1 MILRLTG
8 LLESIDD
15 HSATVVP
22 LHADGAPGPIAY
34 QVLLPHYLAVRLT
47 GDGAIGRPITLHTLQ
62 YLESPD
68 QGSSFAPRLLG
79 FATPR
84 EREFFE
90 LFTTVKG
97 LGTKRALNAMALEP
111 GAIAAAITNRDAR
124 SLKELP
130 KIGPRLAETIIA
142 ELHGKADGF
151 ADLDSV
157 PGAGTGRRAGGGSSA
172 LSPAAEEAVGAL
184 VSLGETRVD
193 AERLVIR
200 VMTKR
205 TDLAE
210 TGAILQAALGS
221 R

>member
-15 HSATVVP
+15 NSATLVP
-22 LHADGAPGPIAY
+22 LHADGSAGPIAY
-34 QVLLPHYLAVRLT
+34 QVLLPHYLAVRFT
-47 GDGAIGRPITLHTLQ
+47 GDGAIGRSITLHTLQ

-68 QGSSFAPRLLG
+68 QGSSFTPRLLG

-84 EREFFE
+84 DREFFE

-97 LGTKRALNAMALEP
+97 LGTKRALHAMALEP

-124 SLKELP
+124 ALKELP

-142 ELHGKADGF
+142 ELHGKAD
-151 ADLDSV
+151 AYANLESASN
-157 PGAGTGRRAGGGSSA
+157 GAGARRGAGSGGS

-184 VSLGETRVD
+184 VSLGENRID
-193 AERLVIR
+193 AERLVVR

-205 TDLAE
+205 ADLAE
-210 TGAILQAALGS
+210 TGEILQAALGS